1 MKLKVRKNIDKIIKI
16 ALVFSVISMFYTGML
31 NSVYAVAYKNKPVGY
46 IQKSPEQEI
55 KKIEDKANKM
65 TAEDFSVAN
74 EIEIIPTYSFAPT
87 EDNVTAKSLIE
98 ADSENNK
105 GYGLKYE
112 NKYFYWGKN
121 EDNVILKLEELKSYL
136 NKFYS
141 EDQVGFIENI
151 KLDICFYKTEP
162 EEDLAGIVSK
172 IGLNLKRSEIYK
184 ETEII
189 PHNTVYVYGLEDKI
203 RIQGTDAVKECL
215 REKVYK
221 DNNLISDNLLE
232 ETIIYEGRTAV
243 IETSDKSKII
253 YNYDA
258 SVLCLPEYQTSF
270 INKILPTALEGQ
282 SEYHIPVSLTL
293 SQAIIESNWG
303 INHIQNNLYGFKAY
317 SGWGGKSV
325 QTQTTEFINGESIS
339 VTCYFKGY
347 DSFEDSVKDYLELV
361 GRGDY
366 YSKVRTATNYI
377 EASQYMG
384 ESQYATSP
392 TYGETLLNTINTY
405 GLYIWDNI

>member
-16 ALVFSVISMFYTGML
+16 ALVISIVSMFYTGML
-31 NSVYAVAYKNKPVGY
+31 SSVYAVEYKNKSVGY

-55 KKIEDKANKM
+55 KKIESKANKM
-65 TAEDFSVAN
+65 TAEDFSVTN
-74 EIEIIPTYSFAPT
+74 EIKIVPTYSFAPA
-87 EDNVTAKSLIE
+87 ENNVTAKSLIE

-105 GYGLKYE
+105 GYGLKYKD
-112 NKYFYWGKN
+112 KYFYWGQNK
-121 EDNVILKLEELKSYL
+121 DNVLSKLEELKSYL
-136 NKFYS
+136 NMLYS
-141 EDQVGFIENI
+141 EDQLDFIKDI

-162 EEDLAGIVSK
+162 KEDLSEIISE
-172 IGLNLKRSEIYK
+172 IGLKLKRSDIYK
-184 ETEII
+184 ETGTV
-189 PHNTVYVYGLEDKI
+189 PYNTVYVYGLEDKV
-203 RIQGTDAVKECL
+203 RIQGTDAVKEYL
-215 REKVYK
+215 KEKVYE
-221 DNNLISDNLLE
+221 DSNLISDNLLE

-243 IETSDKSKII
+243 IETSDKSKIT

-270 INKILPTALEGQ
+270 INRILPIALEGQ

-347 DSFEDSVKDYLELV
+347 DSFEDSVKDYLKLIGENNC
-361 GRGDY
+361 

-377 EASQYMG
+377 EATQYMG
-384 ESQYATSP
+384 ESNYATSP